1 MSPGWW
7 LLVLMATGLLSL
19 RYAWWR
25 KPVDWAHPRIL
36 MYHMVSPHLR
46 GGRFNGLRVTPGN
59 FEKQLRWLRKRGF
72 HFFTVSELWTQ
83 RHELP
88 ARSVALTFDD
98 GYRDNL
104 TNMLPLLEKYDAR
117 ATVYVVVDRHD
128 REWSTTRKASHDN
141 GELRREAKLSEGEL
155 LALARSGRV
164 EIGAHTLTHPD
175 LRGLP
180 ASRLDDEIR
189 GSAEHLATML
199 GVPVRSFAYPFGFFD
214 DAAVNAVSGAGYMT
228 AVTTVTGIADLAHVD
243 GLRIPRVKIS
253 GRDNLLAFVMRIR
266 GGRRGWKR

>member
-1 MSPGWW
+1 MSLAWT
-7 LLVLMATGLLSL
+7 LLVLTAAGLLSL

-25 KPVDWAHPRIL
+25 KPVDWARPRIL

-59 FEKQLRWLRKRGF
+59 FENQLRWLRRHGF

-83 RHELP
+83 RQTLP
-88 ARSVALTFDD
+88 PRSIALTFDD

-104 TNMLPLLEKYDAR
+104 TNVLPLLEKYDAK

-128 REWSTTRKASHDN
+128 REWSTTRKASHDS
-141 GELRREAKLSEGEL
+141 GELRREEKLSEDEL

-180 ASRLDDEIR
+180 APRLDDEIR
-189 GSAEHLATML
+189 GSALHLGTTL

-214 DAAVNAVSGAGYMT
+214 DTAANAVAAAGYQT
-228 AVTTVTGIADLAHVD
+228 AVTTETGIANLATVD
-243 GLRIPRVKIS
+243 YLRIPRVKIS
-253 GRDNLLAFVMRIR
+253 GRDNLLAFVMRLR